1 MTTKE
6 FFTICDQAEYLPAN
20 MTFDGMTF
28 VGELSLM
35 YCKTTIYQDNRG
47 KCWKEVALIK

>member
-6 FFTICDQAEYLPAN
+6 FFTICDQAEFLPAN

-28 VGELSLM
+28 VGEITLM
-35 YCKTTIYQDNRG
+35 YCKTVVYQDNNN
-47 KCWKEVALIK
+47 KYWKEATLIK